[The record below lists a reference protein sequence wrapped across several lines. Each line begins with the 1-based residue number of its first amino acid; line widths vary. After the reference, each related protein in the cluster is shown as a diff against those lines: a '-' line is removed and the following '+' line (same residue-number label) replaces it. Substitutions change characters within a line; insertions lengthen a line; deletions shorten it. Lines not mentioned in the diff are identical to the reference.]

1 MERAVRCPP
10 PGRGRAGIG
19 PVGEGGAAHA
29 MHVPGGFIARKGYYT
44 TGLRYLL
51 HCYIAYHLP
60 GGFLAHKDHQSL
72 TLLVALSDPHD
83 FAGGGGATW
92 SQALPLAA
100 PELDPL
106 RASPGRASWLEAA
119 RHAP

>member
-1 MERAVRCPP
+1 
-10 PGRGRAGIG
+10 
-19 PVGEGGAAHA
+19 

-44 TGLRYLL
+44 TDYATYYTAT
-51 HCYIAYHLP
+51 CVPP

-83 FAGGGGATW
+83 FAGGGGVAW
-92 SQALPLAA
+92 SQALLLAG

-106 RASPGRASWLEAA
+106 RASSGCASWLEAA
-119 RHAP
+119 RYAP

>member
-1 MERAVRCPP
+1 MRCPP

-44 TGLRYLL
+44 TGRYLL

-92 SQALPLAA
+92 SRALPLAA

-106 RASPGRASWLEAA
+106 RASSGRASWLEAA
-119 RHAP
+119 RYAP